1 MDSRLGLSIRR
12 REVWLVGSNYIYAFV
27 ANFCPRKSSR
37 RRHVAGALH
46 DHRALERLGDA
57 STLAEE
63 PGSGGRQSAVGDL
76 EIVLPCFL
84 FVSRAR
90 LSREGSDRKIGRAS

>member
-1 MDSRLGLSIRR
+1 MRR
-12 REVWLVGSNYIYAFV
+12 REGWLVGVNYLYAFV

-57 STLAEE
+57 SMLAEE
-63 PGSGGRQSAVGDL
+63 PRSGGRQSAVGDL
-76 EIVLPCFL
+76 EIALPCFL
-84 FVSRAR
+84 FLSRTR
-90 LSREGSDRKIGRAS
+90 LSGEGSDRMDTAADS